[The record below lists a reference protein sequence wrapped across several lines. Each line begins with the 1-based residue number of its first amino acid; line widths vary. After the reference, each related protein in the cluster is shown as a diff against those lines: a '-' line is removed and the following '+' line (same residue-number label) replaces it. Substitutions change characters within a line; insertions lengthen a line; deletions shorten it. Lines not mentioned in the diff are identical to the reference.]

1 VVEFVQQALNN
12 PWIMCPLL
20 VWLFFWKGLALWRS
34 ARMNHKGWFIA
45 LLIINTLGIF
55 EIIYIIATKKRYR
68 FIESFMR

>member
-1 VVEFVQQALNN
+1 MVEFIQQALIN
-12 PWIMCPLL
+12 PWVIYPLL
-20 VWLFFWKGLALWRS
+20 VWSLFWKGLALWRS

-55 EIIYIIATKKRYR
+55 EIIYIIATRKRYR

>member
-1 VVEFVQQALNN
+1 MVEFIQQALTN
-12 PWIMCPLL
+12 PWVMYPLL
-20 VWLFFWKGLALWRS
+20 VWSIFWKGLSLWRS

-55 EIIYIIATKKRYR
+55 EIIYIIATRKRYR

>member
-1 VVEFVQQALNN
+1 MEFIQQALIN
-12 PWIMCPLL
+12 PWVIYPLL
-20 VWLFFWKGLALWRS
+20 VWSLFWKGLALWRS

-55 EIIYIIATKKRYR
+55 EIIYIIATRKRYR

>member
-1 VVEFVQQALNN
+1 VVEFIQQALIN
-12 PWIMCPLL
+12 PWVIYPLL
-20 VWLFFWKGLALWRS
+20 VWSLFWKGLALWRS

-55 EIIYIIATKKRYR
+55 EIIYIIATRKRYR